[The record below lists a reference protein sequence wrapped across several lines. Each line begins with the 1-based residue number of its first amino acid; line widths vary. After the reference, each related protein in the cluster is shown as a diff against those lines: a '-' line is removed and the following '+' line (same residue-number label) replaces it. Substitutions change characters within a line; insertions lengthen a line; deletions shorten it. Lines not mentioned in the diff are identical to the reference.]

1 MCNKKL
7 KTSIFTN
14 NITFRFFKN
23 KLQVRLLDYLQIRQ
37 KKKEKKKKKPKSK
50 MIFDFSQTLFRT
62 SDLRLESKLQR

>member
-14 NITFRFFKN
+14 NITFRFFTN

-37 KKKEKKKKKPKSK
+37 KKKRKKPKSK

>member
-14 NITFRFFKN
+14 NITFRFFTN

-37 KKKEKKKKKPKSK
+37 KKKEKKKKKTKEQN
-50 MIFDFSQTLFRT
+50 DF
-62 SDLRLESKLQR
+62 

>member
-37 KKKEKKKKKPKSK
+37 KKKKKKKKTKEQN
-50 MIFDFSQTLFRT
+50 DF
-62 SDLRLESKLQR
+62 

>member
-14 NITFRFFKN
+14 NITFRFFTN

-37 KKKEKKKKKPKSK
+37 KKKKKKKKPKSK

>member
-37 KKKEKKKKKPKSK
+37 KKKRKKN
-50 MIFDFSQTLFRT
+50 
-62 SDLRLESKLQR
+62 QRAK